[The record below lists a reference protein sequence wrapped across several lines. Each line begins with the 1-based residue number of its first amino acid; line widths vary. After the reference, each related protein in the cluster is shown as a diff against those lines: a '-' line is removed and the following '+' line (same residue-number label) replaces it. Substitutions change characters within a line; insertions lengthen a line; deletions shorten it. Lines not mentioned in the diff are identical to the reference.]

1 MNKEDILKLSQQEN
15 KGKLD
20 ERELSAFGK
29 ASRVGMFVGAL
40 LCVVL
45 ILISEFV
52 LNKPEISFVGWLVY
66 FAMRGSSNIV
76 MFKYLK
82 IRSKLIYGIIEIVF
96 AIVFAVA
103 LVVKSVA

>member
-1 MNKEDILKLSQQEN
+1 MNKEDVLKLSQQEN

-20 ERELSAFGK
+20 ERELAAFGQ

-45 ILISEFV
+45 ILVSEFV
-52 LNKPEISFVGWLVY
+52 LDKPEFSFVGWLVY
-66 FAMRGSSNIV
+66 FGMRGSSNIV

-82 IRSKLIYGIIEIVF
+82 IRSKLIYGIIEIVC

-103 LVVKSVA
+103 LVVKTVA